1 MLQIQEVTKTFNAGK
16 ATEVA
21 AIQGLT
27 LTLKPKSYTVL
38 VGANGSGKSTLL
50 NLIAG
55 SIYPDEGRLMLQGR
69 EIQRLPDYRR
79 SRWIGRVFQNP
90 LLGTAASLSVLDNF
104 RMAALRRSTKWM
116 KLGAGGNFRKQV
128 AEKVATLGMGLEDKL
143 SQPMG
148 TLSGGQRQALTL
160 LMTVM
165 AEVDILLLDEP
176 SAGLSESETST
187 LGELLREVAG
197 SGLGVL
203 LVEHER
209 VPGGQKRARQSR
221 DHHRVVDVAD
231 HAEAGIRIDDEHRR
245 GDALAALDRHLDAL
259 PARL

>member
-55 SIYPDEGRLMLQGR
+55 SIYPDEGRLILQRR

-176 SAGLSESETST
+176 SAALDPRSARQVMEIADRLIADGGLT
-187 LGELLREVAG
+187 A
-197 SGLGVL
+197 L
-203 LVEHER
+203 LVTHNIN
-209 VPGGQKRARQSR
+209 
-221 DHHRVVDVAD
+221 
-231 HAEAGIRIDDEHRR
+231 EALRYGDRLIQMENGRIVKDY
-245 GDALAALDRHLDAL
+245 DAQAKLALDQTAVVSWFDYY
-259 PARL
+259 